1 VHAKKLTA
9 HCATQD
15 EDMAKVSALNADA
28 RNGWGGPKVERG
40 GGMEPRDLLH
50 PLYPFRPGIAF

>member
-1 VHAKKLTA
+1 
-9 HCATQD
+9 
-15 EDMAKVSALNADA
+15 MAKVSALNADA